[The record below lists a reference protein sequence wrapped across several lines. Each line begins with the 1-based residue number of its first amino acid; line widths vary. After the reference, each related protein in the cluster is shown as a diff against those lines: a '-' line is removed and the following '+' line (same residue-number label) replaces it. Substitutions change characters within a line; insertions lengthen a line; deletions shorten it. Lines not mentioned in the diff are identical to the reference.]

1 MTLLRRAPR
10 EVYHVYAEQEFLA
23 DTRCDE
29 PLHTVGAAAGVQ
41 RLHRIAGATALVA
54 AAGAVGG
61 LIALTGLQSLTGGR
75 RRERQRPPAAVT
87 ALSASTSATRPSVWR
102 EHPRRGRPGR
112 VSVGH
117 HAQPRLA
124 RVRRA
129 AVRARARD
137 VAPVSDGAPAP
148 ESAPVPE
155 SAPAPQ
161 SAPVDAAAPAGT
173 ARAVA
178 AVAAAPRQ
186 PGVAE
191 FGFER

>member
-10 EVYHVYAEQEFLA
+10 EVYRVYAEEEFLA
-23 DTRCDE
+23 DTICDE
-29 PLHTVGAAAGVQ
+29 PLHTVGAAAGGQ

-61 LIALTGLQSLTGGR
+61 LIALTGLQSLAGGR
-75 RRERQRPPAAVT
+75 RRERQRPAAVT
-87 ALSASTSATRPSVWR
+87 ALSVSTRPTRPSVWR
-102 EHPRRGRPGR
+102 EYPGRGQPGR

-117 HAQPRLA
+117 HAQPRA
-124 RVRRA
+124 ASVRRA

-161 SAPVDAAAPAGT
+161 SAPVDAAAPAGA

-186 PGVAE
+186 SGAAE

>member
-10 EVYHVYAEQEFLA
+10 EVYRVYAEEEFLA

-29 PLHTVGAAAGVQ
+29 PLQTVGAADGVQ

-61 LIALTGLQSLTGGR
+61 LIALTGLQSLAGSR
-75 RRERQRPPAAVT
+75 RRERQRPAAVT
-87 ALSASTSATRPSVWR
+87 ALTASTRATRPSVWR
-102 EHPRRGRPGR
+102 EPGGRGRPGR
-112 VSVGH
+112 GLVGH
-117 HAQPRLA
+117 HAQPGAA

-129 AVRARARD
+129 RARE
-137 VAPVSDGAPAP
+137 VAPASDSAPAR
-148 ESAPVPE
+148 ERALAPE

-161 SAPVDAAAPAGT
+161 SAPVQATAPSGA

-186 PGVAE
+186 SGAAE

>member
-10 EVYHVYAEQEFLA
+10 EVYRVYAEEEFLA

-29 PLHTVGAAAGVQ
+29 PLHTVGAAAGGR

-61 LIALTGLQSLTGGR
+61 LIALTGLQSLAGGR
-75 RRERQRPPAAVT
+75 RRERQRPAAVT
-87 ALSASTSATRPSVWR
+87 ALTASTRATRPSVWR
-102 EHPRRGRPGR
+102 EPGGRGRPGR
-112 VSVGH
+112 GLVGH
-117 HAQPRLA
+117 HAQPG
-124 RVRRA
+124 A
-129 AVRARARD
+129 APERPSGGRARARE

-148 ESAPVPE
+148 ESTLAPDG
-155 SAPAPQ
+155 APAPQ
-161 SAPVDAAAPAGT
+161 SAPVQAAAPSGA

-178 AVAAAPRQ
+178 AAAAAPRQ
-186 PGVAE
+186 SGAAE